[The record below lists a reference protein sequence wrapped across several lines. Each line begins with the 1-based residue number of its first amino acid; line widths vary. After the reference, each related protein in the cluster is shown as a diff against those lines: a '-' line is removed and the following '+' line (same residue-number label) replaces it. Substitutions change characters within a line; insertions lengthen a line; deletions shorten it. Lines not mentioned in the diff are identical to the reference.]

1 MVNIQWKENGKIRY
15 ENLLS
20 ESSIDDFVM
29 KLKERGC
36 TDIEITKDVE
46 KVISDKIKR
55 YNSSKRRW
63 NLSFRRYYVKEIQ
76 I

>member
-1 MVNIQWKENGKIRY
+1 MTNIQWKENGKIQY

-20 ESSIDDFVM
+20 EISIDDFVM

-55 YNSSKRRW
+55 YNSSKRR
-63 NLSFRRYYVKEIQ
+63 
-76 I
+76 

>member
-1 MVNIQWKENGKIRY
+1 
-15 ENLLS
+15 
-20 ESSIDDFVM
+20 M

-55 YNSSKRRW
+55 YNSSKR
-63 NLSFRRYYVKEIQ
+63 
-76 I
+76 